1 MTQAQKIELLA
12 PAGNLE
18 KLRTAIHYG
27 ADAVYLSGKA
37 HSLRTHAG
45 NFGLDEMREAV
56 RLAHQAGVRVYV
68 AVNAFA
74 RPDEMAPLRTYL
86 TALREIRPDAL
97 IVADPGVIRLAGD
110 ILPEIPIHLSTQA
123 NTTNPASARFW
134 KDHGVTRI
142 NAARELSLSEIR
154 AISADGGL
162 EVEAFVHGAMCIAYS
177 GRCLL
182 SSYMTER
189 HSNQGQC
196 AHPCRWRYAVVEE
209 QRPGQYMPVTEDAG
223 GTYIFNSKDLCMID
237 HLPEMIGAGIAS
249 LKIEG
254 RQKGINYLAAAVK
267 TYRAAIDTY
276 YQSPAEYRV
285 RPQWKKELAPITP
298 RPYCTGFY
306 LGDPDA
312 VLADYKNPGPVASC
326 RFAGIIRAVSG
337 PNSGPESNPSSGPDS
352 GPESGPE
359 MDQLRVAVR
368 NRIRIGDT
376 LDILTRNGSPAVYT
390 VRGIQTMAGEGLQ
403 TAQAGMEVLLRCGPL
418 HHLLP
423 NDIVRTIASPALPA
437 CGKMNG

>member
-27 ADAVYLSGKA
+27 ADAVYLSGTA

-45 NFGLDEMREAV
+45 NFGLNEMHEAV

-74 RPDEMAPLRTYL
+74 RPDEMAPLQTYL
-86 TALREIRPDAL
+86 TALRKIRPDAL

-123 NTTNPASARFW
+123 NTTNPGSARFW

-182 SSYMTER
+182 SSYMTKR

-276 YQSPAEYRV
+276 YQAPSEYRV

-312 VLADYKNPGPVASC
+312 VLADYKNTGPVASC

-337 PNSGPESNPSSGPDS
+337 PNPE
-352 GPESGPE
+352 PE
-359 MDQLRVAVR
+359 MDQLQVAVR

-376 LDILTRNGSPAVYT
+376 IDILSRNGSPAVYT

-437 CGKMNG
+437 CGKMNE